1 MSDMPKYETTLD
13 LILAF
18 KGARARVHGADD
30 PIQIEAVDDGLFR
43 VAMRDG
49 LKAGTFRRDAIE
61 RSIDSLNAQADKV
74 ERRAS

>member
-1 MSDMPKYETTLD
+1 MTKYETTLD

-30 PIQIEAVDDGLFR
+30 PIQIEAAEDDLFR
-43 VAMRDG
+43 VGMPDG

-61 RSIDSLNAQADKV
+61 KSIDSLNAQADKA